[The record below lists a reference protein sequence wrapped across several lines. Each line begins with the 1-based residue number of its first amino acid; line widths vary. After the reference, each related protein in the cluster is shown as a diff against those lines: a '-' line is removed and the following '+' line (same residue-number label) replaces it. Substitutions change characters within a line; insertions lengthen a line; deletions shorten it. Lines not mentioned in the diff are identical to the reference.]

1 MDMEELL
8 DSLYELTVE
17 NDLKHEAIMRQRM
30 ADTEPEYERLC
41 AALGDEEGE
50 KIWFA
55 ALECGAT
62 EKTFIFDM
70 GLCLGMR
77 LMALCL

>member
-1 MDMEELL
+1 
-8 DSLYELTVE
+8 
-17 NDLKHEAIMRQRM
+17 MRQRM

-55 ALECGAT
+55 ALEWRG
-62 EKTFIFDM
+62 KQ
-70 GLCLGMR
+70 
-77 LMALCL
+77 

>member
-1 MDMEELL
+1 
-8 DSLYELTVE
+8 
-17 NDLKHEAIMRQRM
+17 
-30 ADTEPEYERLC
+30 
-41 AALGDEEGE
+41 LGDEEGE

-62 EKTFIFDM
+62 EKTFIFHM